1 MLESDVSYGHMR
13 NIAHAPSGLIERL
26 KHILSYKQAPQE
38 GSRRVEIAE
47 VYGCESAW
55 EVIRRSMED
64 YRASYGAQETRIAEL
79 RRLLM
84 EKPLPERGE
93 DAKRQ

>member
-1 MLESDVSYGHMR
+1 
-13 NIAHAPSGLIERL
+13 
-26 KHILSYKQAPQE
+26 
-38 GSRRVEIAE
+38 
-47 VYGCESAW
+47 
-55 EVIRRSMED
+55 MED

-84 EKPLPERGE
+84 EKPLPEGGE